1 MSDAPVRRLREQI
14 AEWDRAVLD
23 AVNARLRLVAE
34 LKRHKEGEGIDFVD
48 AGQEE
53 RLLQALEQANGGP
66 PLTMSSAAP
75 GTRCRIAGNALISAS
90 WPLRGTSRETHTT
103 RGRSASMP

>member
-34 LKRHKEGEGIDFVD
+34 LKRHKESEGIDFVD

-53 RLLQALEQANGGP
+53 RLLQALEQANSGP
-66 PLTMSSAAP
+66 LSQAGVRKLFEEILALTK
-75 GTRCRIAGNALISAS
+75 
-90 WPLRGTSRETHTT
+90 REVD
-103 RGRSASMP
+103 

>member
-34 LKRHKEGEGIDFVD
+34 LKRHKESEGIDFVD

-66 PLTMSSAAP
+66 LSQAGVRKLFEEILALTK
-75 GTRCRIAGNALISAS
+75 
-90 WPLRGTSRETHTT
+90 REVD
-103 RGRSASMP
+103 